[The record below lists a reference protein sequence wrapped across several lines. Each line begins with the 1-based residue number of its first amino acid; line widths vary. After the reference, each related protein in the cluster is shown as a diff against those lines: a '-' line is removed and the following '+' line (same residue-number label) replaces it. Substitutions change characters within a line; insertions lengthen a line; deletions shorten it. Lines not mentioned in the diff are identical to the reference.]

1 MINTIKVKII
11 VAVLML
17 IAALPQGALAQ
28 KDLYKGKSKISY
40 KGETY
45 HVYPIGVDG
54 VFAYIVEND
63 KNKQI
68 DRGKYTY
75 RIHGKQLT
83 RSGVMGYVAGSCT
96 CKDYEANLFKYCTK
110 VFTPKEIK
118 YFRKEKGGVELCV
131 VIDLEGNITE
141 GEFCIYKKT
150 MSSIPFEKYVKL
162 YELLKRNMK
171 FDISKSSMPFIKPV
185 GCLIKDICIS
195 F

>member
-1 MINTIKVKII
+1 MKSSRVTIFLT
-11 VAVLML
+11 VLML
-17 IAALPQGALAQ
+17 LAALPQYSHAQ

-45 HVYPIGVDG
+45 HVYTIGLDDIY
-54 VFAYIVEND
+54 AYLVGND

-96 CKDYEANLFKYCTK
+96 CKGYEANLFKYCTK
-110 VFTPKEIK
+110 VFTPEEIRF
-118 YFRKEKGGVELCV
+118 FRKEKSCVRLCI
-131 VIDLEGNITE
+131 VIDLKGNITE

-162 YELLKRNMK
+162 FELLKRNMK